1 MCVYIYINTHI
12 SIYTTYIQLYMYS
25 YMRIYIFKY
34 VCFCLVNNRMVATKT
49 LRSCPSKSE
58 CPFIS
63 KYMT

>member
-25 YMRIYIFKY
+25 YMRIYIF

-49 LRSCPSKSE
+49 LRNCPSKNE